1 MLLVR
6 SVETDRFLFPLD
18 SKRWSK
24 VRRFIIVLFL
34 FLFLEAFNAAD
45 PSGAQNACNT
55 WAATMSGET
64 GRPGMLYYFL
74 IFSFNFHLSPPLQY
88 IMVTHFLLAKCFF
101 FFYIVREKEGFS
113 SNLQEKNNKI
123 LFIMLNGALSTNDLW
138 EACQL
143 HLPLIVV
150 LVFGRD
156 RKVSFLTI
164 KLPGGGLDSSLS
176 HL

>member
-1 MLLVR
+1 
-6 SVETDRFLFPLD
+6 
-18 SKRWSK
+18 
-24 VRRFIIVLFL
+24 
-34 FLFLEAFNAAD
+34 
-45 PSGAQNACNT
+45 
-55 WAATMSGET
+55 
-64 GRPGMLYYFL
+64 
-74 IFSFNFHLSPPLQY
+74 
-88 IMVTHFLLAKCFF
+88 MVTHFLLAKCFF

-164 KLPGGGLDSSLS
+164 KLPGRGLDSLS

>member
-1 MLLVR
+1 
-6 SVETDRFLFPLD
+6 
-18 SKRWSK
+18 
-24 VRRFIIVLFL
+24 
-34 FLFLEAFNAAD
+34 
-45 PSGAQNACNT
+45 
-55 WAATMSGET
+55 
-64 GRPGMLYYFL
+64 
-74 IFSFNFHLSPPLQY
+74 
-88 IMVTHFLLAKCFF
+88 MVTHFLLAKCFF

-150 LVFGRD
+150 LVFDRD

>member
-1 MLLVR
+1 
-6 SVETDRFLFPLD
+6 
-18 SKRWSK
+18 
-24 VRRFIIVLFL
+24 
-34 FLFLEAFNAAD
+34 
-45 PSGAQNACNT
+45 
-55 WAATMSGET
+55 
-64 GRPGMLYYFL
+64 
-74 IFSFNFHLSPPLQY
+74 
-88 IMVTHFLLAKCFF
+88 MVTHFLLAKCFF

-138 EACQL
+138 EAYQL

-150 LVFGRD
+150 LVFGTD

-164 KLPGGGLDSSLS
+164 KSPGGGLDSSLS